1 MLVAVCHSPATGWVE
16 VTDLTELSE
25 LRVESGNLL
34 WAEADVATLDDEEI
48 ALIADE
54 FSLHPLAVEDAVR
67 IRQRPKLESYEGHLF
82 VVVHELDEV
91 DGQLEASQIACF
103 IGERYLITLH
113 AGAERI
119 ISEAKRRWSDE
130 FVQRDA
136 GPGYLLHTLLDALV
150 DDVEV
155 IANKL
160 EDEIENLEE
169 ITLQN
174 PLAPVQRELYSVKQ
188 RLSRLRRY
196 ALPTE
201 RVVRWVLDGPGHGL
215 FAKETH
221 ELFADVNDH
230 VLRIADQ
237 VRSIEDLTD
246 AVLDLRRGE
255 QATAL
260 NEVTKRL
267 TGWAAIIAVPT
278 FIASVYGM
286 NFALVPT
293 EGQIFGFFFALFLM
307 ALSSLVLFLFF
318 RHRDW
323 I

>member
-1 MLVAVCHSPATGWVE
+1 MLVAVCHSSATGWTD

-25 LRVESGNLL
+25 LRVETGNLL
-34 WAEADVATLDDEEI
+34 WAEADVSTLGDEDI

-67 IRQRPKLESYEGHLF
+67 TRQRPKLESYEGHLF
-82 VVVHELDEV
+82 LVVHELDEV

-103 IGERYLITLH
+103 IGDRYLITLH

-130 FVQRDA
+130 FVERDA

-150 DDVEV
+150 DDIEI
-155 IANKL
+155 IADRL
-160 EDEIENLEE
+160 EEEIEVLEE
-169 ITLQN
+169 TTLRD
-174 PLAPVQRELYSVKQ
+174 PSAPVQRELYSVKQ

-201 RVVRWVLDGPGHGL
+201 RVVRWILEGAGRRL
-215 FAKETH
+215 FPAETH

-230 VLRIADQ
+230 VLRTADQ
-237 VRSIEDLTD
+237 VRNIEDLAD
-246 AVLDLRRGE
+246 AVLDFRRSE
-255 QATAL
+255 QATSL

-267 TGWAAIIAVPT
+267 TGWAAVIAVPT

-286 NFALVPT
+286 NFALVPAQ
-293 EGQIFGFFFALFLM
+293 GHIFGFFFALFLM
-307 ALSSLVLFLFF
+307 ALSSLLLFLFF
-318 RHRDW
+318 KRRDW

>member
-16 VTDLTELSE
+16 VNDLTELSE

-34 WAEADVATLDDEEI
+34 WVEADVATLGDDEI

-67 IRQRPKLESYEGHLF
+67 TRQRPKLESYEGHLF
-82 VVVHELDEV
+82 VVFHELDEV

-130 FVQRDA
+130 LVQRDA

-150 DDVEV
+150 DDIEV

-160 EDEIENLEE
+160 EQEIENLEE
-169 ITLQN
+169 VTLQN
-174 PLAPVQRELYSVKQ
+174 PSAPVQRELYSVKQ

-201 RVVRWVLDGPGHGL
+201 RVVHWILDGAGRGL
-215 FAKETH
+215 FPKETH

-230 VLRIADQ
+230 VLRTADQ
-237 VRSIEDLTD
+237 VRNIDDLTD
-246 AVLDLRRGE
+246 AVLDLRRSE

-260 NEVTKRL
+260 NETTKRL

-293 EGQIFGFFFALFLM
+293 EGQIFGFGFALFLM
-307 ALSSLVLFLFF
+307 AISSLVLFLYFK
-318 RHRDW
+318 RRDW

>member
-1 MLVAVCHSPATGWVE
+1 MLVAVCHSAATGWVE
-16 VTDLTELSE
+16 VNDLTELSE

-34 WAEADVATLDDEEI
+34 WVEADVATLSDKEI

-67 IRQRPKLESYEGHLF
+67 TRQRPKLESYEGHLF
-82 VVVHELDEV
+82 VVFHELNEV
-91 DGQLEASQIACF
+91 DDQLEASQIACF
-103 IGERYLITLH
+103 IGKRYLITLH
-113 AGAERI
+113 SGAERI

-130 FVQRDA
+130 VARDA
-136 GPGYLLHTLLDALV
+136 GPDYLLHTLLDALV
-150 DDVEV
+150 DDIEV
-155 IANKL
+155 IADKL

-169 ITLQN
+169 ITLRN
-174 PLAPVQRELYSVKQ
+174 PAAPVQRELYSVKQ

-201 RVVRWVLDGPGHGL
+201 RVVRWILEGQGRHL
-215 FAKETH
+215 FAQEVH

-230 VLRIADQ
+230 VLRTADQ
-237 VRSIEDLTD
+237 VRNIEDLAD
-246 AVLDLRRGE
+246 AVLDLRRSE

-293 EGQIFGFFFALFLM
+293 QGQIFGFFFALLLM
-307 ALSSLVLFLFF
+307 ALSSLVLFLYFK
-318 RHRDW
+318 RRGW

>member
-1 MLVAVCHSPATGWVE
+1 MLVAVCHSAASGWVE
-16 VTDLTELSE
+16 VNDLTELSD

-34 WAEADVATLDDEEI
+34 WVEADVATLGDEEI

-67 IRQRPKLESYEGHLF
+67 TRQRPKLESYEGHLF
-82 VVVHELDEV
+82 VVFHELDEV
-91 DGQLEASQIACF
+91 DGQLEAAQIACF
-103 IGERYLITLH
+103 IGDRYLITLH
-113 AGAERI
+113 EGAERI

-130 FVQRDA
+130 LLQRDA
-136 GPGYLLHTLLDALV
+136 GPGHLLHTLLDALV
-150 DDVEV
+150 DDIEV
-155 IANKL
+155 IADKL

-174 PLAPVQRELYSVKQ
+174 PSAPVQRELYSVKQ

-201 RVVRWVLDGPGHGL
+201 RVVHWVLEGAGRKL
-215 FAKETH
+215 FPEETH

-230 VLRIADQ
+230 VLRTADQ
-237 VRSIEDLTD
+237 VRNIEDLAD
-246 AVLDLRRGE
+246 AVLDLRRSE

-307 ALSSLVLFLFF
+307 ALSSLVLFIYF
-318 RHRDW
+318 RGRDW

>member
-1 MLVAVCHSPATGWVE
+1 MLVAVCHSAATGWVE
-16 VTDLTELSE
+16 VNDLSELSE

-34 WAEADVATLDDEEI
+34 WVEADVATLGDEEI

-67 IRQRPKLESYEGHLF
+67 TRQRPKLEAYEGHLF
-82 VVVHELDEV
+82 VVFHELDEV

-113 AGAERI
+113 EGAERI

-130 FVQRDA
+130 LLQRDA
-136 GPGYLLHTLLDALV
+136 GPGHLLHTLLDVLV
-150 DDVEV
+150 DDIEV
-155 IANKL
+155 IADKL
-160 EDEIENLEE
+160 EEEIENLEE

-174 PLAPVQRELYSVKQ
+174 PSAPVQRELYSVKQ

-201 RVVRWVLDGPGHGL
+201 RVVRWVLNGAGRKL
-215 FAKETH
+215 FPEETH

-230 VLRIADQ
+230 VLRTADQ
-237 VRSIEDLTD
+237 VRNIEDLAD
-246 AVLDLRRGE
+246 AVLDLRRSE

-267 TGWAAIIAVPT
+267 TGWAAVIAVPT

-307 ALSSLVLFLFF
+307 ALSSLVLFFYF
-318 RHRDW
+318 RGLDW

>member
-1 MLVAVCHSPATGWVE
+1 MLVAVCHSAATGWVE
-16 VTDLTELSE
+16 VNNLTELSD
-25 LRVESGNLL
+25 LRDESGNLL
-34 WAEADVATLDDEEI
+34 WAEADVATLNDEEI

-54 FSLHPLAVEDAVR
+54 FNLHPLAVEDAVR
-67 IRQRPKLESYEGHLF
+67 TRQRPKLESYEGHLF
-82 VVVHELDEV
+82 VVFHELDEV

-130 FVQRDA
+130 LVDRDA

-150 DDVEV
+150 DDIEV
-155 IANKL
+155 IADKL

-174 PLAPVQRELYSVKQ
+174 PAAPVQRELYSVKQ
-188 RLSRLRRY
+188 KLSRLRRY

-201 RVVRWVLDGPGHGL
+201 RVVHWVIEGHGRRL
-215 FAKETH
+215 FPRETD

-230 VLRIADQ
+230 LLRTAGQ
-237 VRSIEDLTD
+237 VRNIDDLAD
-246 AVLDLRRGE
+246 AVLDLRRSE

-293 EGQIFGFFFALFLM
+293 EGQMFGFVFALFLM
-307 ALSSLVLFLFF
+307 ALSGLVLFLYFK
-318 RHRDW
+318 RRDW

>member
-1 MLVAVCHSPATGWVE
+1 VCHSAATGWIE
-16 VTDLTELSE
+16 VNDLSELSE

-34 WAEADVATLDDEEI
+34 WVEADVATLGDEEI

-67 IRQRPKLESYEGHLF
+67 TRQRPKLESYEGHLF
-82 VVVHELDEV
+82 VVFHELDEV
-91 DGQLEASQIACF
+91 DGQLEAAQIACF
-103 IGERYLITLH
+103 IGDRYLITLH
-113 AGAERI
+113 EGAERI
-119 ISEAKRRWSDE
+119 ISEAKRRWSNE
-130 FVQRDA
+130 LLQRDA
-136 GPGYLLHTLLDALV
+136 GPGHLLHTLLDALV
-150 DDVEV
+150 DDIEV
-155 IANKL
+155 IADKL

-174 PLAPVQRELYSVKQ
+174 PSAPVQRELYSVKQ

-201 RVVRWVLDGPGHGL
+201 RVVHWVLDGAGRKL
-215 FAKETH
+215 FPEETH

-230 VLRIADQ
+230 VLRTADQ
-237 VRSIEDLTD
+237 VRNIEDLAD
-246 AVLDLRRGE
+246 AVLDLRRSE

-307 ALSSLVLFLFF
+307 ALSSLVLFIYF
-318 RHRDW
+318 RGRDW